1 MKKGITIIAVLAIA
15 GVAIFFYLNSH
26 KGIPAEG
33 DGPPTYLSYKNN
45 MDWSGGETKPIV
57 STALFTGIARQAYA
71 AAAMIPEVLDR
82 LYCYCYCAEDHGHK
96 SLRTCFTE
104 GHGANCDICINE
116 ALLAQKLHEKG
127 AIIQE
132 IRDSIDSQYYRPY
145 REN

>member
-1 MKKGITIIAVLAIA
+1 MKKGVTIIAVLAIA

-26 KGIPAEG
+26 KGLPADG

-45 MDWSGGETKPIV
+45 VDWSGGETKPIV
-57 STALFTGIARQAYA
+57 STALFTGMARQAYA

-104 GHGANCDICINE
+104 GHGANCDTCINE
-116 ALLAQKLHEKG
+116 AILAQKLHEKG
-127 AIIQE
+127 ASIQE
-132 IRDSIDSQYYRPY
+132 IRESIDSQYYRPY